1 MRKISLNNKMLFKN
15 ALNRAKK
22 YGLDYE
28 FKSSYKKARSGKQNK
43 NKKKQNIKTSIANAL
58 WEWDI

>member
-43 NKKKQNIKTSIANAL
+43 KKQNIKTSIANAL